1 MAKSVGSIIQTV
13 NGRILTTREASRL
26 AQNERRKAQRRLAR
40 LLTEETGQKVDWK
53 TSIQTFESMSSKSS
67 EARALAKTIKDLQ
80 SVTSGK
86 SKQRKGYSVSIE
98 RQAES
103 IAAYTQIRYGRETLS
118 KKGNVSLD
126 RRNKMFERQINQSTM
141 KNGLSALSREKTKAF
156 YASTMDLWQG
166 LSNAD
171 NRNVQ
176 IMQKFGVNNLEQVY
190 KLMTDKKLDYS
201 EFGFSGSGF
210 RDKDGN
216 TISYEEY
223 DKLKN
228 KEGYTE
234 YSEEFDLFIAN
245 LDANIQFSKRREI
258 VQEELKKIEGS
269 RKIGGTTNDN
279 EYNDSDEKTPETS
292 PEYINRIISRIA
304 NALNNV

>member
-1 MAKSVGSIIQTV
+1 MAKSVGSIVQKMGGKV
-13 NGRILTTREASRL
+13 LTTREASRL

-53 TSIQTFESMSSKSS
+53 KAVDTFESMSSKSS
-67 EARALAKTIKDLQ
+67 QGRALAKTIKDLQ
-80 SVTSGK
+80 SVQIGN

-118 KKGNVSLD
+118 KKGDITLD
-126 RRNKMFERQINQSTM
+126 RRNKMFEREINQSTM
-141 KNGLSALSREKTKAF
+141 KNSLSALSREETKAF

-190 KLMTDKKLDYS
+190 KLLTDKKLDFS

-210 RDKDGN
+210 RDEDGN

-269 RKIGGTTNDN
+269 RKTGGTTNDS
-279 EYNDSDEKTPETS
+279 EYNSSDEKTPETS
-292 PEYINRIISRIA
+292 PEYINRIISRIS